1 MFQLGG
7 VIKIGV
13 ARSVPRV
20 PLEMTQ
26 SGAIASRAAAVGANA
41 GRERSDRAGRR
52 AAHTTR
58 ALRPD
63 RADPLRSRHAPG
75 GGGKCARREDAATL
89 GAFPP
94 VAPLGL
100 RARGGRAPTPARR
113 PTTSDRRGDT
123 VVVLFGVDPAPANQ
137 SSGLDADVGFG
148 RLATEEEADASA
160 AERLKR
166 LQTLVLRKRLYFEV
180 LAAAETTERDPPERS
195 KELLSKLQSPE
206 ELGELIDDY
215 ENRCDRI
222 ADIDAQV
229 NRLRSLCVALTEN
242 DEGLRLAFEGS
253 KVDDVVAAIGAKVD
267 ECVTDLSKHAA
278 AILSSLPYKS
288 LDDAKAAVGDAK
300 ARLDAAL
307 EEEGGNTALRPV
319 VKTLDRAA
327 TRVKGARGL
336 VKTGVSK
343 LREKPLSAA
352 ASAADYTK
360 GVWQRLNGK
369 MDGSARGVDPALAGL
384 PECSSKADE
393 RSLAVLKLSLEVQD
407 RDKQLAD
414 ASKARDQVVKNSSR
428 DALSRVRLAR
438 DIRESDDKVSDV
450 RRIFAVRTLQ
460 VEMERILSQLE
471 EEAADAPSFAFRA
484 DELELLVAEF
494 GVMDASLR
502 KLVSAVDRGASELI
516 SDEDL
521 TELATDI
528 PDLKARLGIADDGLA
543 SMSLELMSERA
554 KNTVDESWG
563 KLTEGAEFMA
573 RGVKMLGGD
582 VVSSGRFFGRAVM
595 GSTLRPREVQTI
607 RRTTLDI
614 FTFVPFIIILII
626 PLTPVGHVLIF
637 SFIQRYFPALFPSQ
651 FSSRR
656 QELMKKYEE
665 LSLQLKQAEQNQE
678 LKQESEAITRAQA
691 AVESLMMG
699 GASEAELMAAMG
711 GTGSRGASFFGL
723 KGLERMPDSKKE
735 AAKAAAIKDVAVGD
749 AEEDPAIRE
758 LREAASRAAESLDSH
773 DEEEEKGGGFGH

>member
-63 RADPLRSRHAPG
+63 RADPFRSRG
-75 GGGKCARREDAATL
+75 GGGKCALSEDATTL

-123 VVVLFGVDPAPANQ
+123 VVVLFGVDPAPANDQ

-206 ELGELIDDY
+206 ELGALIDDY

-242 DEGLRLAFEGS
+242 DEGLALAFEGS

-414 ASKARDQVVKNSSR
+414 ASRARDQVVKNSSR

-554 KNTVDESWG
+554 KNTVDESFG

-582 VVSSGRFFGRAVM
+582 IVSSGRFFGRAVM

-678 LKQESEAITRAQA
+678 LQQESEAITRAQA

-749 AEEDPAIRE
+749 ADEDPAIRE

-773 DEEEEKGGGFGH
+773 DDEEEKGGGFAH

>member
-1 MFQLGG
+1 M
-7 VIKIGV
+7 
-13 ARSVPRV
+13 PRV

-52 AAHTTR
+52 AAHTTL

-75 GGGKCARREDAATL
+75 GGGKCARREDAASL

-195 KELLSKLQSPE
+195 KDLLSKLESPE

-229 NRLRSLCVALTEN
+229 NRLRSLCVALIEEN
-242 DEGLRLAFEGS
+242 DEGLALAFEGS
-253 KVDDVVAAIGAKVD
+253 KVDDVVKSIGAKVD

-307 EEEGGNTALRPV
+307 EEEGGNSALRPV

-327 TRVKGARGL
+327 TKVKGARGL

-369 MDGSARGVDPALAGL
+369 MDGSAQGVDPALAGL

-471 EEAADAPSFAFRA
+471 EEAADAPSLAFRA

-494 GVMDASLR
+494 GVMDGSLR

-543 SMSLELMSERA
+543 SMSLELMGERA
-554 KNTVDESWG
+554 KNTVDESWD
-563 KLTEGAEFMA
+563 KLIEGAEFMA

-711 GTGSRGASFFGL
+711 GTGSRGGSFFGL

-758 LREAASRAAESLDSH
+758 LREAATRAAESLESH
-773 DEEEEKGGGFGH
+773 DDDNDEKGGGLAH